1 MTRNHATGAH
11 QVGVLFVCMGNICR
25 SPTAQGLVRH
35 RLRERGTDW
44 AVRLD
49 SAGTHGYHV
58 GAPPDERSLA
68 AAARRGIDFRDL
80 RARQVL
86 AEDFHQFDLVLAMD
100 SQNLSALARLRPAQ
114 AKGEL
119 RLLLDFAP
127 GLDVRDVPDPY
138 YGGETG
144 FEQVLD
150 LIESATEGLL
160 AELQHRLS

>member
-1 MTRNHATGAH
+1 
-11 QVGVLFVCMGNICR
+11 MGNICR
-25 SPTAQGLVRH
+25 SPTAHGLVRH
-35 RLRERGTDW
+35 RLRERGPGW
-44 AVRLD
+44 PVRLD

-58 GAPPDERSLA
+58 GASPDARSLA

-100 SQNLSALARLRPAQ
+100 GQNLSALARLRPSQ
-114 AKGEL
+114 ARGEL
-119 RLLLDFAP
+119 RLLLDYAP
-127 GLDVRDVPDPY
+127 DLGVRDVPDPY

-150 LIESATEGLL
+150 LIEAATEGLL
-160 AELQHRLS
+160 ADLQRRVS